1 VLQQLLAHID
11 ELGGEDA
18 YPVVPLEMFFEGN
31 EDAASFAPNVEP
43 HPGIA
48 RIYAVLRS
56 IQDRPDVSA
65 VVVQISEV
73 LDPPDWPY
81 ASAVYVITS
90 ADAADVHEWAASL
103 EPDEFFPDS
112 PENYGW
118 LEYGGRSRDT
128 EPPGAPSVPAGQRPV
143 ILFWD

>member
-11 ELGGEDA
+11 ELGGEGA

-31 EDAASFAPNVEP
+31 DDAASFAPNVEP

-73 LDPPDWPY
+73 LEPPDWPY
-81 ASAVYVITS
+81 ASAAYVTTS

-103 EPDEFFPDS
+103 EPDEFFPTRPKTMVGLSTADAAETRNPPVRRRFRPGS
-112 PENYGW
+112 
-118 LEYGGRSRDT
+118 GR
-128 EPPGAPSVPAGQRPV
+128 
-143 ILFWD
+143 